1 MYIDEFTNHDIAQL
15 FAAIADLMEILGED
29 RFRVIAYRRAASAVT
44 DTPLVITQ
52 LYQQQHLDRVEGLS
66 KGMVEKIAELFVT
79 GDIEYYSRLKERM
92 PIGVRE
98 LLRVPHIGPRTAGR
112 LYNEVGITGLADLRT
127 AIDNGRLSQIKG
139 IGARTIAGIREG
151 IDAVADR
158 EERTLLLHA
167 WQMGQEL
174 LSAIR
179 QLPVVIDVAWA
190 GSLRRGQP
198 TIGDLDIVVVS
209 HDPLRCAQYISE
221 LTLLVKPQLNQQSV
235 LARLQ
240 NGMTLDV
247 QVTTPAGWGAVL
259 FMHTGDDAH
268 RLWLQKHALHHGF
281 ELRCDGLYRHGL
293 IYAVPDEVHLYA
305 LLGMPWIPPELREYY
320 SADVS
325 PPLTLAPLVSLADMQ
340 SDLHMHTTWSD
351 GNSSI
356 AQMAESARLRGYT
369 HAAIT
374 DHGALM
380 GVTNGLDSKRLRAQR
395 REIEMV
401 NAQYHAAGV
410 DFRLLHGVEVDILVD
425 GHLALPSSILHELD
439 IVVASPHINL
449 RQTPEVA
456 TQRLLKAIAHPAVD
470 VIGHPRGRII
480 GGRLGAPVD
489 MERVIVA
496 AVQHG
501 VALEVNSGPDRLDI
515 DGELVQVALAA
526 GALISVNSDAHDVS
540 NHAWIEQGVAT
551 ARRGGALSAHV
562 INTWTLPQLT
572 TYLARERH
580 K

>member
-1 MYIDEFTNHDIAQL
+1 MNDTSFTNKDL
-15 FAAIADLMEILGED
+15 SDVFDAIADMMEILGED
-29 RFRVIAYRRAASAVT
+29 RFRIRAYRRTSEALQALQSPIAEYHARGRIDQVA
-44 DTPLVITQ
+44 
-52 LYQQQHLDRVEGLS
+52 GLS
-66 KGMVEKIAELFVT
+66 KGMAEKIAELFVT

-92 PIGVRE
+92 PVGVRE

-112 LYNEVGITGLADLRT
+112 LYNEVGITGLADLRD
-127 AIDNGRLSQIKG
+127 AIDSGRLVQIKG
-139 IGARTIAGIREG
+139 IGARTVAGIREG

-167 WQMGQEL
+167 WQMGQAL
-174 LSAIR
+174 LNDIR
-179 QLPVVIDVAWA
+179 QLPTVIDVSWA
-190 GSLRRGQP
+190 GSLRRGQT

-209 HDPLRCAQYISE
+209 HDPSVCAQQISG
-221 LTLLVKPQLNQQSV
+221 LALLVKAQHQHQRV

-240 NGMTLDV
+240 NGMNLEV
-247 QVTTPAGWGAVL
+247 QVVNPSVWGATL
-259 FMHTGDDAH
+259 AMYTGNDAH
-268 RLWLQKHALHHGF
+268 RLWLQKQAQHHGF
-281 ELRCDGLYRHGL
+281 TLQRDGLYRHGV
-293 IYAVPDEVHLYA
+293 IYDVPDEVQLYA

-320 SADVS
+320 SADAS
-325 PPLTLAPLVSLADMQ
+325 PPQTLAPLLALGDMQ
-340 SDLHMHTTWSD
+340 GDLHMHTTWSD
-351 GNSSI
+351 GNGSI

-374 DHGALM
+374 DHGALI

-395 REIEMV
+395 REIDMV
-401 NAQYHAAGV
+401 NAEYHAAGV
-410 DFRLLHGVEVDILVD
+410 DFHLLHGVEVDILVD
-425 GHLALPSSILHELD
+425 GHLALPNGILHELD

-470 VIGHPRGRII
+470 IIGHPRGRIL

-496 AVQHG
+496 AAQHG

-526 GALISVNSDAHDVS
+526 GAVISVNSDAHDVT

-551 ARRGGALSAHV
+551 ARRGGAVPAHV

-572 TYLARERH
+572 TYLARERR

>member
-15 FAAIADLMEILGED
+15 FGAIADLMEILGED

-52 LYQQQHLDRVEGLS
+52 LYQQQHLDHVEGLS
-66 KGMVEKIAELFVT
+66 KGMAEKIAELFVT

-92 PIGVRE
+92 PVGVRE

-112 LYNEVGITGLADLRT
+112 LYNEVGITGLADLRD
-127 AIDNGRLSQIKG
+127 AIDSGRLAQIKG
-139 IGARTIAGIREG
+139 IGARTVAGIREG

-167 WQMGQEL
+167 WQMGQAL
-174 LSAIR
+174 LNDIR
-179 QLPVVIDVAWA
+179 QLPTVIDVSWA
-190 GSLRRGQP
+190 GSLRRGQT

-209 HDPLRCAQYISE
+209 HDPILCAQQISN
-221 LTLLVKPQLNQQSV
+221 LGLLVKPQHQHQRV
-235 LARLQ
+235 VARLQ
-240 NGMTLDV
+240 NGMNLEV
-247 QVTTPAGWGAVL
+247 QVVNPSVWGTTLA
-259 FMHTGDDAH
+259 MYTGNDAH
-268 RLWLQKHALHHGF
+268 RLWLQKQALHHGF
-281 ELRCDGLYRHGL
+281 VLERDGLYRHGV
-293 IYAVPDEVHLYA
+293 IYDVPDEVQLYA

-320 SADVS
+320 SADV
-325 PPLTLAPLVSLADMQ
+325 PPPPHITPLFEISDMQ

-351 GNSSI
+351 GNGSI

-395 REIEMV
+395 REIDMV
-401 NAQYHAAGV
+401 NAEYHAAGV
-410 DFRLLHGVEVDILVD
+410 DFYLLHGVEVDILVD
-425 GHLALPSSILHELD
+425 GHLALPNGILHELD

-470 VIGHPRGRII
+470 IIGHPRGRIL

-496 AVQHG
+496 ASQHG

-526 GALISVNSDAHDVS
+526 GAVISVNSDAHDVS

-551 ARRGGALSAHV
+551 ARRGGALPPQV
-562 INTWTLPQLT
+562 INTWTLPQLM
-572 TYLARERH
+572 TYLARERR

>member
-1 MYIDEFTNHDIAQL
+1 MNDTSFTNKDL
-15 FAAIADLMEILGED
+15 SDVFDAIADMMEILGED
-29 RFRVIAYRRAASAVT
+29 RFRIRAYRRTSEALQALQSPIAEYHARGRIDQVA
-44 DTPLVITQ
+44 
-52 LYQQQHLDRVEGLS
+52 GLS
-66 KGMVEKIAELFVT
+66 KGMAEKIAELFVT

-92 PIGVRE
+92 PVGVRE

-112 LYNEVGITGLADLRT
+112 LYNEVGITGLADLRD
-127 AIDNGRLSQIKG
+127 AIDSGRLVQIKG
-139 IGARTIAGIREG
+139 IGARTVAGIREG

-167 WQMGQEL
+167 WQMGQAL
-174 LSAIR
+174 LNDIR
-179 QLPVVIDVAWA
+179 QLPTVIDVSWA
-190 GSLRRGQP
+190 GSLRRGQT

-209 HDPLRCAQYISE
+209 HDPILCAQQISN
-221 LTLLVKPQLNQQSV
+221 LGLLVKAQHQHQRV
-235 LARLQ
+235 VARLQ
-240 NGMTLDV
+240 NGMNLEV
-247 QVTTPAGWGAVL
+247 QVVNPSVWGATL
-259 FMHTGDDAH
+259 AMYTGNDAH
-268 RLWLQKHALHHGF
+268 RLWLQKQAQHHGF
-281 ELRCDGLYRHGL
+281 TLQRDGLYRHGV
-293 IYAVPDEVHLYA
+293 IYDVPDEVQLYA

-320 SADVS
+320 SADV
-325 PPLTLAPLVSLADMQ
+325 PAPVQMAPLFGLGDMQ

-351 GNSSI
+351 GNGSI

-380 GVTNGLDSKRLRAQR
+380 GVTNGLDSKRLRSQR
-395 REIEMV
+395 REIDML
-401 NAQYHAAGV
+401 NAEYHAAGV
-410 DFRLLHGVEVDILVD
+410 DFYLLHGVEVDILVD
-425 GHLALPSSILHELD
+425 GHLALPNGILHELD
-439 IVVASPHINL
+439 VVVASPHINL

-456 TQRLLKAIAHPAVD
+456 TQRLIKAIAHPAVD
-470 VIGHPRGRII
+470 IIGHPRGRIL

-496 AVQHG
+496 AAQHG

-526 GALISVNSDAHDVS
+526 GAVISVNSDAHDVT

-551 ARRGGALSAHV
+551 ARRGGALPPHV

-572 TYLARERH
+572 TYLARERR

>member
-29 RFRVIAYRRAASAVT
+29 RFRVIAYRRAATAVS
-44 DTPLVITQ
+44 DTPMAITQ
-52 LYQQQHLDRVEGLS
+52 LYQNQHLDRVEGLS
-66 KGMVEKIAELFVT
+66 KGMAEKIAELFVT

-92 PIGVRE
+92 PVGVRE

-112 LYNEVGITGLADLRT
+112 LYNEVGITGLADLRD
-127 AIDNGRLSQIKG
+127 AIDNGRLAQIKG
-139 IGARTIAGIREG
+139 IGARTVAGIREG

-167 WQMGQEL
+167 WQMGQAL
-174 LSAIR
+174 LTEIR
-179 QLPVVIDVAWA
+179 QLPAVIDVAWA
-190 GSLRRGQP
+190 GSLRRGQT

-209 HDPLRCAQYISE
+209 HDPRACAVQIST
-221 LTLLVKPQLNQQSV
+221 LALLVKPMVQETRV
-235 LARLQ
+235 MARLQ
-240 NGMTLDV
+240 NGMTLEV
-247 QVTTPAGWGAVL
+247 QVCAPATWGATL
-259 FMHTGDDAH
+259 AMYTGNDAH
-268 RLWLQKHALHHGF
+268 RLWLQKQALHHGYT
-281 ELRCDGLYRHGL
+281 LDRDGLYRHGVV
-293 IYAVPDEVHLYA
+293 YDVPDEVQLYA
-305 LLGMPWIPPELREYY
+305 LLGMAWIPPELREYY
-320 SADVS
+320 VADVA
-325 PPLTLAPLVSLADMQ
+325 PPQAIAPLLALGDMQ
-340 SDLHMHTTWSD
+340 GDLHMHTTWSD
-351 GNSSI
+351 GNGSI
-356 AQMAESARLRGYT
+356 AQMAESARMRGYT

-374 DHGALM
+374 DHGALI

-395 REIEMV
+395 LEIDMV
-401 NAQYHAAGV
+401 NAEYHAAGV
-410 DFRLLHGVEVDILVD
+410 DFHLLHGVEVDILVD
-425 GHLALPSSILHELD
+425 GHLALPNGILHELD

-470 VIGHPRGRII
+470 IIGHPRGRIL

-496 AVQHG
+496 AAHHG

-515 DGELVQVALAA
+515 DGELVQAALAA
-526 GALISVNSDAHDVS
+526 GAVISVNSDAHDVS

-551 ARRGGALSAHV
+551 ARRGGATPAQV
-562 INTWTLPQLT
+562 INTWSLPQLT
-572 TYLARERH
+572 SYLARERH

>member
-29 RFRVIAYRRAASAVT
+29 RFRVIAYRRAATAVS
-44 DTPLVITQ
+44 DTPMAITQ
-52 LYQQQHLDRVEGLS
+52 LYQNQHLDRVEGLS
-66 KGMVEKIAELFVT
+66 KGMAEKIAELFVT

-92 PIGVRE
+92 PVGVRE

-112 LYNEVGITGLADLRT
+112 LYNEVGITGLADLRD
-127 AIDNGRLSQIKG
+127 AIDNGRLAQIKG
-139 IGARTIAGIREG
+139 IGARTVAGIREG

-167 WQMGQEL
+167 WQMGQAL
-174 LSAIR
+174 LTEIR
-179 QLPVVIDVAWA
+179 QLPTVSDVAWA
-190 GSLRRGQP
+190 GSLRRGQT

-209 HDPLRCAQYISE
+209 SDPRTCAVQIST
-221 LTLLVKPQLNQQSV
+221 LALLVKPMVQETRV
-235 LARLQ
+235 MARLQ
-240 NGMTLDV
+240 NGMTLEV
-247 QVTTPAGWGAVL
+247 QVCAPATWGATL
-259 FMHTGDDAH
+259 AMYTGNDAH
-268 RLWLQKHALHHGF
+268 RLWLQKQALHHGYT
-281 ELRCDGLYRHGL
+281 LDRDGLYRHGVV
-293 IYAVPDEVHLYA
+293 YDVPDEVQLYA
-305 LLGMPWIPPELREYY
+305 LLGMAWIPPELREYY
-320 SADVS
+320 IADVL
-325 PPLTLAPLVSLADMQ
+325 PPQTLAPLLALGDMQ
-340 SDLHMHTTWSD
+340 GDLHMHTTWSD
-351 GNSSI
+351 GNGSI
-356 AQMAESARLRGYT
+356 AQMAESARMRGYT

-374 DHGALM
+374 DHGALI

-395 REIEMV
+395 LEIDMV
-401 NAQYHAAGV
+401 NAEYHAAGV
-410 DFRLLHGVEVDILVD
+410 DFHLLHGVEVDILVD
-425 GHLALPSSILHELD
+425 GHLALPNGILHELD

-470 VIGHPRGRII
+470 IIGHPRGRIL

-496 AVQHG
+496 AAHHG

-515 DGELVQVALAA
+515 DGELVQAALAA
-526 GALISVNSDAHDVS
+526 GAVISVNSDAHDVS

-551 ARRGGALSAHV
+551 ARRGGATPAHV
-562 INTWTLPQLT
+562 INTWSLPQLT
-572 TYLARERH
+572 SYLARERH